1 MKKHERETGLLASS
15 TAGSYG
21 LLHRSVFQP
30 VVLPA

>member
-1 MKKHERETGLLASS
+1 MKKRERESGWLASS
-15 TAGSYG
+15 TAGNYG